1 MHMER
6 VFSGLWEVVSSIPT
20 PARCDVYTLNY
31 FPIGIASKRA
41 SCNRETAFNCCFFSR
56 KHLAVG
62 RRLTALYKCVLFL
75 NSAQRWV
82 APYINPNQ
90 RRKHVRFR
98 VFFSVWFIWTIKCN
112 FNGSA
117 ILLEYLERYRVV
129 IWMFKYKTC
138 LKLSNYC
145 QSVIIGTNLK

>member
-1 MHMER
+1 MER

-41 SCNRETAFNCCFFSR
+41 SCNRETSFNCCFFSR

-98 VFFSVWFIWTIKCN
+98 FFFRFGLYGPSSVILMVRRFCWSIWNDIESWFECLSIKRAW
-112 FNGSA
+112 S
-117 ILLEYLERYRVV
+117 
-129 IWMFKYKTC
+129 
-138 LKLSNYC
+138 
-145 QSVIIGTNLK
+145 SVIIVSQSLLAQI